1 MGTAVIASGVMIH
14 VQPHDT
20 APLFDSFEVKP
31 QTEYL
36 LPFFQRETDIRFA
49 IPYFCFYISR

>member
-20 APLFDSFEVKP
+20 APLFDGFEVKP

-49 IPYFCFYISR
+49 IS